1 MALSDLI
8 TSVAATSKLDNK
20 TARLALDAVFK
31 AIEDA
36 LIKGESVRITFG
48 TFSVAER
55 EARKG
60 RNLRT
65 GETIDIPASKTV
77 KFKPSKAVKDR
88 LNPTSGKKAAAG
100 KDKGMRKKKGA

>member
-1 MALSDLI
+1 MALSDLV
-8 TSVAATSKLDNK
+8 TSVAAAGKLDNK
-20 TARLALDAVFK
+20 TARVAVDAVFK

-36 LIKGESVRITFG
+36 LATGESVRTMFG

-88 LNPTSGKKAAAG
+88 LNRKSGNKVTARKKKKAA
-100 KDKGMRKKKGA
+100 